1 MKLTIEEIADLNQ
14 LKNRLEAELRAGIA
28 LEVAH
33 VTQRDTERQ
42 LDVINKI
49 LKTQD

>member
-1 MKLTIEEIADLNQ
+1 MKLSIEEIADLKL
-14 LKNRLEAELRAGIA
+14 LKIRLESELAAAYA
-28 LEVAH
+28 LS

-49 LKTQD
+49 LKSQD